1 MGTMNGLMIFD
12 HLNDIV
18 YIKCNNTFIKHI
30 NELAVE
36 DGVLPEENKHDT
48 SVPDNVLVHLFSP
61 VVTSQRIM
69 TSQFGNSYSSIQCY
83 GGLKICF
90 DEFMGYLFV
99 GIGEGELLKIQK
111 YLSIS
116 IAMVRFLCGPDV
128 YELKARSQRSELLS
142 NLLDSYNDLRENDQ
156 AVLLEAIEQVV
167 LNPNLNTSVIQ
178 ALKESVVSLITQIDC
193 FKIHALLAVKNK
205 FLSLYSS
212 ELAKELSPTD
222 ILFSMIL
229 ADSATKNSSD
239 GNLNTSNSIFSYQV
253 LLSGPES
260 SPKCLPHAIHIV
272 PIDEE
277 LNIIFFLEIGNSA
290 LSSSLYET
298 FCHLHIMQQ
307 ITVQRDFSVMR
318 PAYENLEL
326 AVKKV
331 NDSLKKNKNAAIDA
345 CHKNLVKKWDSMK
358 KKYTEFL
365 KNSAEEALLR
375 AETLALGFLE
385 DLKQLLHLTTV
396 NEGILK
402 SSRKNVIEAAKLVSE
417 KLNSIKDFVK
427 VKAMKNFSLASYLE
441 DFPGLVH
448 FIYVDRTTHRVTSP
462 SINFQMEKPHLLTKR
477 KVWHLIDFA
486 LQHLQE
492 GTMSLMWK
500 DTIFSYAYFLW
511 FEDSNGTPLKSTVPL
526 TNPNKTLPVPGLL
539 NNDFYQKIKEIC
551 FPKMSPSK
559 IRCYEIFCVH
569 LGLVSQ
575 PCVLEHTRRLAAT
588 IWELSGHPSHPM
600 DLI

>member
-1 MGTMNGLMIFD
+1 MNCLMIFD
-12 HLNDIV
+12 NLNDII
-18 YIKCNNTFIKHI
+18 YIKCNSIFVKHI

-36 DGVLPEENKHDT
+36 EGVLPEENKCDA
-48 SVPDNVLVHLFSP
+48 SIPDNVLVHLFSP
-61 VVTSQRIM
+61 VITSQRIM
-69 TSQFGNSYSSIQCY
+69 TSQFGNSYSSITCY

-99 GIGEGELLKIQK
+99 GIGEGDLLKIQK

-128 YELKARSQRSELLS
+128 YELKDKTQRSELLT
-142 NLLDSYNDLRENDQ
+142 NLLNSYNTLRENDQ
-156 AVLLEAIEQVV
+156 AILLEAIEQLV
-167 LNPNLNTSVIQ
+167 LNPNLNTSVLQ

-193 FKIHALLAVKNK
+193 FKIHALLLVKNK

-222 ILFSMIL
+222 VLFSIIL
-229 ADSATKNSSD
+229 ADSTVKRLNDSD
-239 GNLNTSNSIFSYQV
+239 LSKSEAISSYQV

-272 PIDEE
+272 PIDED
-277 LNIIFFLEIGNSA
+277 LNIIYFLEIGNSA
-290 LSSSLYET
+290 LSSSLFET

-307 ITVQRDFSVMR
+307 IQVQRDFSVMR

-331 NDSLKKNKNAAIDA
+331 NDSLKKNKNVAIES
-345 CHKNLVKKWDSMK
+345 CHKNLVKKWDLMK
-358 KKYTEFL
+358 KKYIEFL
-365 KNSAEEALLR
+365 KNSSEEALLR

-385 DLKQLLHLTTV
+385 DLKKLLHLTTV
-396 NEGILK
+396 NDGILQ
-402 SSRKNVIEAAKLVSE
+402 SSQKNVIEAAKLVSE
-417 KLNSIKDFVK
+417 KLNSIKDFVR
-427 VKAMKNFSLASYLE
+427 VKAIKNFSLGSYLE

-448 FIYVDRTTHRVTSP
+448 FIYIDRTTHRVTSP
-462 SINFQMEKPHLLTKR
+462 SINFQTEKPHLLTKK

-511 FEDSNGTPLKSTVPL
+511 FEDSNGTPLKSSVPL

-559 IRCYEIFCVH
+559 IRCYEIFCIH

-588 IWELSGHPSHPM
+588 IWELNGHPSHPI